1 MAKKKEKSKY
11 LLKRKSKLGMPPG
24 SLVFTGTQKMDSPEI
39 TVIQYNENIWTEKK
53 LQNVSEVLKIFNSF
67 AGVTWLNV
75 DGLHDA
81 DLVEKLNTHLDIH
94 RLSMEDI
101 LSVGQRT
108 KLEEYANY
116 VHVVLRMFDA
126 DTKDETI
133 DGEQL
138 SFLLKGNVLLSFQE
152 RKGDVFDIIRTRIRE
167 DKGIIRKKNA
177 DYLLYALLDTVV
189 DHYFLTLENFSEKIE
204 ELEFALLENP
214 DKETLNAIY
223 QLRRESLSLRRCV
236 YPLREMINRFEK
248 LEEPIINKETKLY
261 IRDLYDHTIQIIETV
276 EVFREMV
283 IGLLELYMNSVSNKL
298 NEIMKVLTIMSS
310 IFIPLTFVVG
320 VYGMNFDNMPILHY
334 KYGYYAVWVIMALI
348 FVAMVVY
355 FKRKKWL

>member
-1 MAKKKEKSKY
+1 
-11 LLKRKSKLGMPPG
+11 LGLPPG
-24 SLVFTGTQKMDSPEI
+24 SLVFTGTQKMETAEI
-39 TVIQYNENIWTEKK
+39 TVIQYSADSFSEKK
-53 LQNVSEVLKIFNSF
+53 FNDLDDLFSAINAF
-67 AGVTWLNV
+67 KGVNWINV
-75 DGLHDA
+75 DGLHDEA
-81 DLVEKLNTHLDIH
+81 LIEKLCTHLGVH

-108 KLEEYANY
+108 KLEEYAEY
-116 VHVVLRMFDA
+116 VHIVLRMFDV
-126 DTKDETI
+126 DTTDDII

-138 SFLLKGNVLLSFQE
+138 SFILKNYILLTFQE
-152 RKGDVFDIIRTRIRE
+152 RKGDVFDGIRARIRE
-167 DKGIIRKKNA
+167 DKGIIRKKGA

-189 DHYFLTLENFSEKIE
+189 DQYFLILENFSEKIE

-214 DKETLNAIY
+214 NKEILNSVY
-223 QLRRESLSLRRCV
+223 ELRRESLSLRRCV
-236 YPLREMINRFEK
+236 YPLRETINRFEK
-248 LEEPIINKETKLY
+248 LEEPIINKETKIY
-261 IRDLYDHTIQIIETV
+261 IRDLYDHSIQIIETV

-320 VYGMNFDNMPILHY
+320 VYGMNFENMPILHY
-334 KYGYYAVWVIMALI
+334 RYGYYGVWV
-348 FVAMVVY
+348 VMVLLVVVMVIY

>member
-1 MAKKKEKSKY
+1 MG
-11 LLKRKSKLGMPPG
+11 LPPG
-24 SLVFTGTQKMDSPEI
+24 SLVFTGTQKMETVEI
-39 TVIQYNENIWTEKK
+39 TLIQYSTESFSEKK
-53 LQNVSEVLKIFNSF
+53 FQDPDDLLSAISAFE
-67 AGVTWLNV
+67 GVNWVNV

-81 DLVEKLNTHLDIH
+81 DLVEKLCSHLGIH

-108 KLEEYANY
+108 KLEEYTNY

-126 DTKDETI
+126 DTKNDTI

-138 SFLLKGNVLLSFQE
+138 SFLLKNNILLTFQE

-189 DHYFLTLENFSEKIE
+189 DNYFMTLENFSEKIE
-204 ELEFALLENP
+204 ELEFELLENP
-214 DKETLNAIY
+214 NKDTLNAIY

-248 LEEPIINKETKLY
+248 LEEPLINKETKLY

-334 KYGYYAVWVIMALI
+334 RYGYYAVWLVMALL
-348 FVAMVVY
+348 VVVMLIY

>member
-1 MAKKKEKSKY
+1 MG
-11 LLKRKSKLGMPPG
+11 LPPG
-24 SLVFTGTQKMDSPEI
+24 SLVFTGTQKMETVEI
-39 TVIQYNENIWTEKK
+39 TLIQYSTESFSEKK
-53 LQNVSEVLKIFNSF
+53 FQDPDDLLSAISTFE
-67 AGVTWLNV
+67 GVNWVNV

-189 DHYFLTLENFSEKIE
+189 DHYFMTLENFSEKIE
-204 ELEFALLENP
+204 ELEFELLENP
-214 DKETLNAIY
+214 NKDTLNAIY

-248 LEEPIINKETKLY
+248 LEEPLINKETKLY

-276 EVFREMV
+276 EVFREMI

-334 KYGYYAVWVIMALI
+334 KYGYYAVWLIMALLVV
-348 FVAMVVY
+348 FMVIY

>member
-1 MAKKKEKSKY
+1 MG
-11 LLKRKSKLGMPPG
+11 LPPG
-24 SLVFTGTQKMDSPEI
+24 SLVFTGTQKMETVEI
-39 TVIQYNENIWTEKK
+39 TLIQYSTESFSEKK
-53 LQNVSEVLKIFNSF
+53 FQDPDDLLSAISTFEGVSWV
-67 AGVTWLNV
+67 NV

-189 DHYFLTLENFSEKIE
+189 DHYFMTLENFSEKIE
-204 ELEFALLENP
+204 ELEFELLENP
-214 DKETLNAIY
+214 NKDTLNAIY

-248 LEEPIINKETKLY
+248 LEEPLINKETKLY

-276 EVFREMV
+276 EVFREMI

-334 KYGYYAVWVIMALI
+334 KYGYYAVWLIMALLVV
-348 FVAMVVY
+348 FMVIY

>member
-1 MAKKKEKSKY
+1 MG
-11 LLKRKSKLGMPPG
+11 LPPG
-24 SLVFTGTQKMDSPEI
+24 SLVFTGTQKMETVEI
-39 TVIQYNENIWTEKK
+39 TLIQYSTESFSEKK
-53 LQNVSEVLKIFNSF
+53 FQDPDDLLSAISTFE
-67 AGVTWLNV
+67 GVNWVNV

-189 DHYFLTLENFSEKIE
+189 DNYFMTLENFSEKIE
-204 ELEFALLENP
+204 ELEFELLENP
-214 DKETLNAIY
+214 NKDTLNAIY

-248 LEEPIINKETKLY
+248 LEEPLINKETKLY

-276 EVFREMV
+276 EVFREMI

-334 KYGYYAVWVIMALI
+334 KYGYYAVWLIMALLVV
-348 FVAMVVY
+348 FMVIY

>member
-1 MAKKKEKSKY
+1 MG
-11 LLKRKSKLGMPPG
+11 LPPG
-24 SLVFTGTQKMDSPEI
+24 SLVFTGTQKMETVEI
-39 TVIQYNENIWTEKK
+39 TLIQYSTESFSEKK
-53 LQNVSEVLKIFNSF
+53 FQNPDDLLSAISTFE
-67 AGVTWLNV
+67 GVNWVNV

-189 DHYFLTLENFSEKIE
+189 DHYFMTLENFSEKIE
-204 ELEFALLENP
+204 ELEFELLENP
-214 DKETLNAIY
+214 NKDTLNAIY

-236 YPLREMINRFEK
+236 YPLREMISRFEK
-248 LEEPIINKETKLY
+248 LEEPIINKETKIY

-276 EVFREMV
+276 EVFREMI

-334 KYGYYAVWVIMALI
+334 KYGYYAVWLIMALLVV
-348 FVAMVVY
+348 FMVIY

>member
-1 MAKKKEKSKY
+1 MAKKKPKPKI
-11 LLKRKSKLGMPPG
+11 KRKSKLGLPPG
-24 SLVFTGTQKMDSPEI
+24 SLVFTGTQKMETAEI
-39 TVIQYNENIWTEKK
+39 SVIQYSAGSFSEKK
-53 LQNVSEVLKIFNSF
+53 FQDPDALLSSISAFE
-67 AGVTWLNV
+67 GVNWINV
-75 DGLHDA
+75 DGLHDEA
-81 DLVEKLNTHLDIH
+81 LIEKLCTHLGVH

-108 KLEEYANY
+108 KLEEYADY
-116 VHVVLRMFDA
+116 IHIVLRMFDV
-126 DTKDETI
+126 DTTDETI

-138 SFLLKGNVLLSFQE
+138 SFILRNDTLLTFQE
-152 RKGDVFDIIRTRIRE
+152 KKGDVFDGIRNRIRE
-167 DKGIIRKKNA
+167 DKGIIRKKGA
-177 DYLLYALLDTVV
+177 DYLLYTLLDTVV
-189 DHYFLTLENFSEKIE
+189 DQYFLTLENFSEKIE

-214 DKETLNAIY
+214 TKETLNSVY
-223 QLRRESLSLRRCV
+223 ELRRESLSLRRCV

-248 LEEPIINKETKLY
+248 LEEPIINKETKIY
-261 IRDLYDHTIQIIETV
+261 IRDLYDHSIQIIETV

-334 KYGYYAVWVIMALI
+334 KYGYYAVWLIMALLVV
-348 FVAMVVY
+348 FMVIY

>member
-1 MAKKKEKSKY
+1 MEAA
-11 LLKRKSKLGMPPG
+11 
-24 SLVFTGTQKMDSPEI
+24 EI
-39 TVIQYNENIWTEKK
+39 TVIRYSEDHFKEEKFQD
-53 LQNVSEVLKIFNSF
+53 LADLLPAISASEL
-67 AGVTWLNV
+67 VTWINV
-75 DGLHDA
+75 DGLHDEA
-81 DLVEKLNTHLDIH
+81 LVENLCTHLGIH
-94 RLSMEDI
+94 RLTMEDI

-108 KLEEYANY
+108 KLEEYADY
-116 VHVVLRMFDA
+116 VHVVLRMFDV
-126 DTKDETI
+126 DTTDDTI

-138 SFLLKGNVLLSFQE
+138 SFLLKNNILLTFQE

-167 DKGIIRKKNA
+167 EKGIIRKKKA
-177 DYLLYALLDTVV
+177 DYLLYSLLDTVV
-189 DHYFLTLENFSEKIE
+189 DQYFLTLENFSEKIE

-214 DKETLNAIY
+214 NKETLNEIY
-223 QLRRESLSLRRCV
+223 ELRRESLNLRRCV
-236 YPLREMINRFEK
+236 YPMREMISRFEK
-248 LEEPIINKETKLY
+248 LEEPLINKETKIY
-261 IRDLYDHTIQIIETV
+261 VRDLYDHTIQIIETV

-334 KYGYYAVWVIMALI
+334 KYGYYGVWVIMVLI
-348 FVAMVVY
+348 FVAMVIY